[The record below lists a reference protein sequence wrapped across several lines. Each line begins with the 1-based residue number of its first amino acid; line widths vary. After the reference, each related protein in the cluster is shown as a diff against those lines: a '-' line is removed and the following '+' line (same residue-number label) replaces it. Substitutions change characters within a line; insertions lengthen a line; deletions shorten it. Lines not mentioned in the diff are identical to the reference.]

1 MITNTQFGTTVDEI
15 APSTYRI
22 STPID
27 IPSIPGGFSFSQF
40 LIVDEEPLLFHT
52 GPRRLFPV
60 VSEAVSKVMALD
72 KLRHISYS
80 HFEADESG
88 SMNEFLSVCPNA
100 LPLTGYISA
109 MVAMNDIADRPGR
122 ALQNGEEVKIGKR
135 TLQWIDTPHIPH
147 GWDCGVLFD
156 KTNGTL
162 FCGDLFTQAG
172 SKHTPVTESDILGPS
187 EMMRGAMDYFAHGR
201 NTGVVLEQLAAL
213 QPKLVACMHGS
224 TYRGDGAALIRG
236 LRDTLLRSGVQ

>member
-1 MITNTQFGTTVDEI
+1 MITNSQSQTTIDEV
-15 APSTYRI
+15 ASGTYRI
-22 STPID
+22 STPVEV
-27 IPSIPGGFSFSQF
+27 PGLPGGFTFGQF
-40 LIVDEEPLLFHT
+40 LIVDEEPVLFHT
-52 GPRRLFPV
+52 GPRRMFNLT
-60 VSEAVSKVMALD
+60 SEAIAKVLPLK

-88 SMNEFLSVCPNA
+88 AMNEFLSVCPNA
-100 LPLTGYISA
+100 LPLTGSISA

-122 ALQNGEEVKIGKR
+122 ALQNGEEISVGSR

-172 SKHTPVTESDILGPS
+172 SKHAPVTESDILGPS

-201 NTGVVLEQLAAL
+201 NTAVVLEQLAAL
-213 QPKLVACMHGS
+213 RPKLIACMHGS
-224 TYRGDGAALIRG
+224 TYRGDGAQ
-236 LRDTLLRSGVQ
+236 LLRSLAAALA